1 MTIQDNQHQNAL
13 ADARFYL
20 QRAMDC
26 LAVYE
31 NQVFEALT
39 AAPQLLEL
47 VYETP
52 TPAAPRKTVTRD
64 EVKNSQLAWK
74 PEQDAVLQYLKK
86 QGKSNKEIAVILE
99 RTQDAIKGR
108 CRELRNLGLMARS
121 QA

>member
-26 LAVYE
+26 LAVYD
-31 NQVFEALT
+31 NQVLESLT
-39 AAPQLLEL
+39 AAPQVLEL

-52 TPAAPRKTVTRD
+52 TPVATRKTVTRD
-64 EVKNSQLAWK
+64 EVKHSQLAWK
-74 PEQDAVLQYLKK
+74 PEADQVLLYLKK
-86 QGKSNKEIAVILE
+86 EGKTNQECAVILE
-99 RTQDAIKGR
+99 RTIYAIKGR
-108 CRELRNLGLMARS
+108 CRELRNLGLMPRS